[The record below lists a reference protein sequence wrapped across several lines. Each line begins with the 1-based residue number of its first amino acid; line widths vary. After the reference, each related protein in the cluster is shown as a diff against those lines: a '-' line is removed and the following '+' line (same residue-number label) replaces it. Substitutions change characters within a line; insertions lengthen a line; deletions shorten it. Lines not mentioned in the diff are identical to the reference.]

1 MGIEDISVKRSV
13 LLSARMR
20 FSPHTQPIKEIA
32 IDKILEQNLLV
43 GDCDQG
49 LTVREMEQQGATCF
63 PDGAPAISRTEVDRS
78 IQRLLKANRLQETV
92 SAHVARYRLDPSGMI
107 HSVGALSSAS
117 LARPTFSIISSAV
130 FRQTNGFGSL
140 L

>member
-13 LLSARMR
+13 HLSDRIR
-20 FSPHTQPIKEIA
+20 LYPHTQQIYETSLY
-32 IDKILEQNLLV
+32 KIIYQNLLEV
-43 GDCDQG
+43 DFDQG